1 MICTNGDDNEK
12 LRMLVRDG
20 AATLITLAQALVQ
33 QELAVLLLIGWQAFE
48 RKSESSP
55 G

>member
-12 LRMLVRDG
+12 LRKLDRDG
-20 AATLITLAQALVQ
+20 AATLIQ
-33 QELAVLLLIGWQAFE
+33 QELAVLLLIRWQAFE
-48 RKSESSP
+48 RKSESGP